1 MERGQQKLSLKRTIE
16 LCVLYKIK
24 PGSVL
29 DDCCDELIDLDEIHL
44 EQTPDKRDTIGIL
57 EKSSDETV
65 HLINLIAHTLYKDQK
80 AYVEQHSN
88 GIHQDINGIDVY
100 YAMNNGHFTS
110 VWTTKNRI
118 YKISTTIQINAA
130 LDFIT
135 NFLGGS

>member
-24 PGSVL
+24 PRSVL

-65 HLINLIAHTLYKDQK
+65 HLINLIAHTLYKGQK

>member
-1 MERGQQKLSLKRTIE
+1 MEIDYRRIGRHLRAAREHNNLTQAPVAEIIGVAESSFSNMERGQQKLSLKRIIE

-44 EQTPDKRDTIGIL
+44 EQNPDKRDTIGIL

-80 AYVEQHSN
+80 A
-88 GIHQDINGIDVY
+88 
-100 YAMNNGHFTS
+100 
-110 VWTTKNRI
+110 
-118 YKISTTIQINAA
+118 
-130 LDFIT
+130 
-135 NFLGGS
+135 